1 MIDLYLTGQK
11 LAVHTPLIVAGSV
24 DYLTIQIHRDDEEWE
39 GLSLHI
45 FFQQEPVTYELLTEG
60 DFIGTDKHLNLTAGE
75 WSVSVVGYDYEDGEM
90 VEKITTNTIGLTVAP
105 APPDAGESLPDIP
118 PTAYEQIEAIAQSV
132 RDDADAGKFQGEKGD
147 KGETAMTARVGS
159 VTTGM
164 PGTSASV
171 VNSGDDKDLV
181 FDFTI
186 PRGDIGPQ
194 GETGPKGD
202 TGEQG
207 PQGEK
212 GDKGDTGN
220 VSSAGDMTVNGVLDI
235 PPLRCNASLSSAGWY
250 RVLTY
255 AGESEA
261 GRRGSPSRIIR
272 LHITRAYVSNNNE
285 LHEIS
290 LLQNYDSISFADE
303 TSKSNVHLIDRIR
316 ATYSGNNLYVDLHYN
331 GSSENSVYVDFD
343 VYFNPSTK
351 RLITSSGLTAVA
363 ASPSGETVLTEYM
376 FSANGTGDL
385 NVNGAVAGQGFANL
399 LFGIGNSIQ
408 SNTNCDSLTSEGK
421 YTCFSSAIAG
431 TLTNPPYTVA
441 FGMLVIRVAEA
452 QRLVQVAIPNNSFI
466 TLKLRYYSGTSW
478 TEWKTI
484 TPS

>member
-45 FFQQEPVTYELLTEG
+45 FFQQEPITYELLTDG

-171 VNSGDDKDLV
+171 VNSGDDKDLI

-186 PRGDIGPQ
+186 PRGDVGPQ

-207 PQGEK
+207 PQGEQGPK

-235 PPLRCNASLSSAGWY
+235 TPRRCQASSLPSAGWY
-250 RVLTY
+250 RAVSY
-255 AGESEA
+255 NAGSYGNGEFA
-261 GRRGSPSRIIR
+261 FIVTLR
-272 LHITRAYVSNNNE
+272 ITRAISSGNE
-285 LHEIS
+285 CHEIK
-290 LLQNYDSISFADE
+290 LLASANRLVFADE
-303 TSKSNVHLIDRIR
+303 VSSGSAANISRIR
-316 ATYSGNNLYVDLHYN
+316 YTYNSSTGYAYIDIRAVGALNNIVT
-331 GSSENSVYVDFD
+331 VDFD
-343 VYFNPSTK
+343 VSTV
-351 RLITSSGLTAVA
+351 LTRRYLFTAASLESVA
-363 ASPSGETVLTEYM
+363 DSPSGETVLTEYEFAANTYGGM
-376 FSANGTGDL
+376 RYYRESVSSITIGSNGFATMTMPSQIVGRKIVNIMLANCSTISGGAMSILSYSDANGNARSNYYMAGSA
-385 NVNGAVAGQGFANL
+385 GA
-399 LFGIGNSIQ
+399 SM
-408 SNTNCDSLTSEGK
+408 TNALIEFW
-421 YTCFSSAIAG
+421 Y
-431 TLTNPPYTVA
+431 L
-441 FGMLVIRVAEA
+441 
-452 QRLVQVAIPNNSFI
+452 
-466 TLKLRYYSGTSW
+466 
-478 TEWKTI
+478 
-484 TPS
+484 